1 MRLAIMSDMTPSSP
15 HAFLD
20 DPLLLAFDA
29 LPESKLL
36 HQDQVALLLECK
48 TRWLEEQRSQGAP
61 PPYVQLGGRMVRYA
75 VGPLRTWLKK
85 VVADAPASPTDR
97 RAKDDAATLG
107 YDEPLL
113 RSGRR
118 AKPLPAPTMGLFV
131 ATAQSADRWPFVLRA
146 PYGRPV
152 DFINALQL
160 DSHDDDISVWL
171 TLDDYSRQLTRS
183 LEHERAATAGE
194 DLAETVEG
202 ATASKAKPPRL

>member
-1 MRLAIMSDMTPSSP
+1 MMWDMNLSSP
-15 HAFLD
+15 NAFLD
-20 DPLLLAFDA
+20 DPILLAFDA

-75 VGPLRTWLKK
+75 VGPLRTWLRK
-85 VVADAPASPTDR
+85 VVADAPASPTAR

-107 YDEPLL
+107 YDEPLM

-118 AKPLPAPTMGLFV
+118 AKPLPAPTLGLFV
-131 ATAQSADRWPFVLRA
+131 ATAQSADQWPFVLRA

-152 DFINALQL
+152 DFIDALLL

-171 TLDDYSRQLTRS
+171 TLDDYGKQLTRS
-183 LEHERAATAGE
+183 LDHERAASGGE
-194 DLAETVEG
+194 DLA
-202 ATASKAKPPRL
+202 ATMKGVPLSQEKPLRF